1 MRDRPI
7 EHEVVAVPAP
17 QQRADGQTR
26 GLTQD
31 VPAGHVDARLDVGM
45 PLGGVSPDQS
55 RQQVEP
61 RFVLENQH
69 PVLAPCPLA
78 QFGPDRRTPVLDG
91 LFVSLDGPPNR
102 HLGGPLQ
109 FLQEPANVPLV
120 VADAEFLFDNL
131 GNTATSPDLAAEAI
145 SLRPVPEELGD
156 QALLRVGEL
165 GRAAWDGLRAQHL
178 GAASADASEPK

>member
-1 MRDRPI
+1 MIDKWSRVCFSRMIGVCPYLPDICP
-7 EHEVVAVPAP
+7 
-17 QQRADGQTR
+17 D
-26 GLTQD
+26 
-31 VPAGHVDARLDVGM
+31 
-45 PLGGVSPDQS
+45 LGGVSPDQS

-69 PVLAPCPLA
+69 PVLALRPLA

-91 LFVSLDGPPNR
+91 LFVSLDGPPNW

-131 GNTATSPDLAAEAI
+131 GDTAASPDLAAEAI
-145 SLRPVPEELGD
+145 I
-156 QALLRVGEL
+156 LLCQL
-165 GRAAWDGLRAQHL
+165 GRYSLWHAHEFTQQQLLGRFEPEPVADLAMYLR
-178 GAASADASEPK
+178 